1 MAQPYY
7 GAAVGGELPPAE
19 AIPAVAPMAVPA
31 QPRTYR
37 ELYADAANNP
47 SPARTG
53 GYLAGYR
60 FADPGGGVVPAP
72 ATLRDQTVF
81 LSDRQPMAF
90 LALVTGADG
99 GLEVVV
105 VHRLLRYV
113 EAPGDDPTG
122 LNDYVLGLMGDILP
136 HQYPVVDVPNTT
148 FHLVSNA
155 VRVPT
160 TAAMATLLLTWND
173 GDPVIGPFTEQDPE
187 TEVIRTRHVQLIPGR
202 YASVIIHRR
211 RVRPKQAYQEIVGAI
226 QAQNEVESCHDV
238 IAWLRAACTARGG
251 GGAQTALPSVLHAF
265 TPLHLPPEVYR
276 YVTAKVQSDL
286 PVLVAPERLGGGP
299 GAETLAGALRILEAS
314 RATRGGRE
322 GEDVI
327 RAPRTIVDAYK
338 ETFPT
343 LLKYCNAEAVDGV
356 APLWHRLANCH
367 KGEQHTVLTQELQ
380 KVCMARGLSTEL
392 YVPVITSTLKQMVVS
407 FQFTGYGADDLT
419 SGCQPFLVAYAGTDQ
434 HYLAL
439 SAANVGN
446 QLAQGEHNASLADYR
461 TIRESEKVQFPRD
474 ISDVC
479 ITMTRFAVLCQCLFQ
494 GAGAPHPFTVAMW
507 NAAASLQNI
516 APFITERYQHLAR
529 HPGIAATYHARIVRA
544 IQLNV
549 HDYLSSV
556 ATNVAAGV
564 AGIPVP
570 VFDGML
576 TELKRGTF
584 HQSTNWVSIPDIYLD
599 ATPTTHQHVGSVTST
614 PSGVSTAASHST
626 TRTGVSSITTDTER
640 VARINNLE
648 PDSEFTQITLRAGGT
663 RRIMQ
668 EHRPPSND
676 AGNEFC
682 VAWWT
687 KGGCFPNCGRRLTHR
702 AFASAAERTRLL
714 AYVREHLQAPAA
726 AAAGGSR
733 T

>member
-1 MAQPYY
+1 M
-7 GAAVGGELPPAE
+7 L
-19 AIPAVAPMAVPA
+19 APTP
-31 QPRTYR
+31 PRTYR

-47 SPARTG
+47 PLARTG

-60 FADPGGGVVPAP
+60 FADPGGGVLPAP

-90 LALVTGADG
+90 LALVTGVDG
-99 GLEVVV
+99 ALEVVV

-122 LNDYVLGLMGDILP
+122 LKDNVLGLMGDILP

-160 TAAMATLLLTWND
+160 TAAMATLLLTWD
-173 GDPVIGPFTEQDPE
+173 DADPVLGPFTEQDPE
-187 TEVIRTRHVQLIPGR
+187 TEVVHTRHVQLIPGR
-202 YASVIIHRR
+202 YAALIIHRR

-226 QAQNEVESCHDV
+226 QAQNEVDSCQDV
-238 IAWLRAACTARGG
+238 VTWLRAACTARGG
-251 GGAQTALPSVLHAF
+251 GGAQTALPSVLHTF

-276 YVTAKVQSDL
+276 YVTAKVKSDL
-286 PVLVAPERLGGGP
+286 PVLVEPDRLGGGP
-299 GAETLAGALRILEAS
+299 GAETLAGALRLLDAS
-314 RATRGGRE
+314 RTTRGGRE
-322 GEDVI
+322 GEDAI
-327 RAPRTIVDAYK
+327 RAPKTIADAYK

-343 LLKYCNAEAVDGV
+343 LLKYCKAETIKGV

-367 KGEQHTVLTQELQ
+367 KGEQHIVLTQELQ

-407 FQFTGYGADDLT
+407 LQFTGYGADDLT
-419 SGCQPFLVAYAGTDQ
+419 SGCQPFLVAYAGTDH
-434 HYLAL
+434 HYLAS
-439 SAANVGN
+439 SAASVGN

-461 TIRESEKVQFPRD
+461 TNRDTEKVQFPRD
-474 ISDVC
+474 VTDVC
-479 ITMTRFAVLCQCLFQ
+479 ITMTRYAVLCQCLFQ
-494 GAGAPHPFTVAMW
+494 GTGAPHSFTVAMW
-507 NAAASLQNI
+507 NVAASLQNI
-516 APFITERYQHLAR
+516 APFVTERFHQLVRHL
-529 HPGIAATYHARIVRA
+529 GIAATYHARIVRA

-549 HDYLSSV
+549 HDYLSLVGTSMGS
-556 ATNVAAGV
+556 GV
-564 AGIPVP
+564 AGITVP
-570 VFDGML
+570 IFDSML

-584 HQSTNWVSIPDIYLD
+584 HQSTNWVSIPDVYLD
-599 ATPTTHQHVGSVTST
+599 ATPVTHQPAGSVTST
-614 PSGVSTAASHST
+614 PSGILTTASHST
-626 TRTGVSSITTDTER
+626 TRTGVSTLTADTER
-640 VARINNLE
+640 VARVNNPG
-648 PDSEFTQITLRAGGT
+648 PDSEFTDITLRAEGT

-668 EHRPPSND
+668 EHRPPAND

-687 KGGCFPNCGRRLTHR
+687 KGGCFPNCWRRLTHR

-726 AAAGGSR
+726 AAGGPR
-733 T
+733 A